1 MHFLPRYEALS
12 KKRSSKLN
20 KIRERRAEMINWK
33 DIYPKI
39 KINQA
44 KFCGK
49 LQQYILEVWGRSEHI
64 ADATKLAQKICRSVL
79 WE

>member
-1 MHFLPRYEALS
+1 
-12 KKRSSKLN
+12 
-20 KIRERRAEMINWK
+20 MINWK

-39 KINQA
+39 KVNQG
-44 KFCGK
+44 KFCGE

-64 ADATKLAQKICRSVL
+64 TDATKLAQKICRSVL